1 MTTKPEDVKFIVTIG
16 REFGSGGHE
25 IGKILAKELGM
36 AFYDTELLE
45 LAVAKTGYHEDYI
58 RSNDEKAP
66 DFAAGPLFSGM
77 EYYQPSPYDKIQV
90 EVRKIIEDI
99 AENES
104 AVIVGRAADYILR
117 DKTHVSVFLFAPME
131 DRIKRKMALLDEKT
145 RSEITDS
152 MMEKTIR
159 QRDKQ
164 RRRFYEYYTDM
175 RWGARDTYD
184 LLINTS
190 RAGIEGSVKIIETF
204 IKEGYDENIL
214 PD

>member
-1 MTTKPEDVKFIVTIG
+1 
-16 REFGSGGHE
+16 
-25 IGKILAKELGM
+25 
-36 AFYDTELLE
+36 
-45 LAVAKTGYHEDYI
+45 
-58 RSNDEKAP
+58 
-66 DFAAGPLFSGM
+66 M

-90 EVRKIIEDI
+90 EIRKIIEDI

>member
-1 MTTKPEDVKFIVTIG
+1 
-16 REFGSGGHE
+16 
-25 IGKILAKELGM
+25 
-36 AFYDTELLE
+36 
-45 LAVAKTGYHEDYI
+45 
-58 RSNDEKAP
+58 
-66 DFAAGPLFSGM
+66 
-77 EYYQPSPYDKIQV
+77 
-90 EVRKIIEDI
+90 
-99 AENES
+99 
-104 AVIVGRAADYILR
+104 
-117 DKTHVSVFLFAPME
+117 ME

>member
-1 MTTKPEDVKFIVTIG
+1 MRYEGQIYRPPGEWRSYLLQCTVGCTHNKCTFCGMYKTKKFHI
-16 REFGSGGHE
+16 RPM
-25 IGKILAKELGM
+25 KE
-36 AFYDTELLE
+36 
-45 LAVAKTGYHEDYI
+45 
-58 RSNDEKAP
+58 
-66 DFAAGPLFSGM
+66 
-77 EYYQPSPYDKIQV
+77 
-90 EVRKIIEDI
+90 IIEDI

>member
-25 IGKILAKELGM
+25 IGKRLAKEMGI

>member
-1 MTTKPEDVKFIVTIG
+1 MTTKPKDAKFVVTIG

-25 IGKILAKELGM
+25 IGKRLAKDLGV

-45 LAVAKTGYHEDYI
+45 MAVAKTGYHEDYV

-66 DFAAGPLFSGM
+66 EFAAGPLFSGM
-77 EYYQPSPYDKIQV
+77 EYYQPSPYDKIQA
-90 EVRKIIEDI
+90 EVRKIIEEI
-99 AENES
+99 ADNES

-117 DKTHVSVFLFAPME
+117 DRRHVSVFLFAPME
-131 DRIKRKMALLDEKT
+131 DRIRRKMALLDDKAKE
-145 RSEITDS
+145 EITEA

-190 RAGIEGSVKIIETF
+190 RAGIRGSVKIIEAF
-204 IKEGYDENIL
+204 IEEGYEESNL

>member
-25 IGKILAKELGM
+25 IGKRLAKELGI

-77 EYYQPSPYDKIQV
+77 EYYQPFPYDKIQV
-90 EVRKIIEDI
+90 EIRKIIEDI

>member
-1 MTTKPEDVKFIVTIG
+1 
-16 REFGSGGHE
+16 
-25 IGKILAKELGM
+25 
-36 AFYDTELLE
+36 
-45 LAVAKTGYHEDYI
+45 
-58 RSNDEKAP
+58 
-66 DFAAGPLFSGM
+66 M